1 MSRKG
6 KEDQA
11 IYSDEKRYYYLC
23 IYDKKNP
30 RYLIFTLLYIYIYT
44 LTFYLYVTILYL
56 KGQHCKFTLQKYE
69 KEIVIMKKGAGKLI
83 I

>member
-11 IYSDEKRYYYLC
+11 IYSDEKRSTTFVYM
-23 IYDKKNP
+23 IKKSQVFN
-30 RYLIFTLLYIYIYT
+30 FHSFIYIYT

-56 KGQHCKFTLQKYE
+56 KGQYCKFTLQKYE
-69 KEIVIMKKGAGKLI
+69 KEIVVTKKGA
-83 I
+83 